1 MKKSKLFYGLSVLAS
16 ALVFAGCFN
25 GVDLTDTVEKAANYN
40 ATAVVNNTI
49 SYTGSVSVTS
59 NLKAN
64 RAKNEVVVNI
74 TSEFELDEA
83 TLTAV
88 SIVELNKVE
97 DAYSTAGNAL
107 SFEVVQIETKKDP
120 SGNYVTSIY
129 YNVDLTSYNKN
140 LIGII
145 VNAETL
151 RDTKKNA
158 VLNLNNNEKAGETT
172 DSFNENLIVEKNANG
187 DAYSEE
193 LIHGLK
199 PYAFPIVLNVTVG
212 NKSDATGISGLE
224 VTVDGFSENLK
235 GDYNKTSADKLNTIY
250 KLQTVAPGGN
260 TWSDKALSF
269 VWDDDSNSYIA
280 AVTDLE
286 AGTKYRLVTK
296 EDASTTFTYLGVE
309 SPVTYKTTTT
319 YSESYNGTYNVYSI
333 NTDTIVSDATYSS
346 AVECNPETI
355 QDDFATVKRTALN
368 ANGYGAKFEI
378 EFTLSG
384 LSTGSDIG
392 LAAAD
397 DFIITTTENL
407 GYKKV
412 DCEVK
417 VLELNEGGVI
427 KIAVITKTPDA
438 KDKKAVNY
446 LASDLLVWAGA
457 GVKVNKNEVN
467 PLQLNFGM
475 YKDAVKGAASGYV
488 QLN

>member
-59 NLKAN
+59 NLQAN

-83 TLTAV
+83 TLNAV

-151 RDTKKNA
+151 KDTKKNA

-172 DSFNENLIVEKNANG
+172 DSFNAKLNVVQNAKG

-193 LIHGLK
+193 LIYGLE
-199 PYAFPIVLNVTVG
+199 PYAFPIPLIVTVG

-224 VTVDGFSENLK
+224 VTVGGFFENLK
-235 GDYNKTSADKLNTIY
+235 SEYNKTSADKLNTIY

-296 EDASTTFTYLGVE
+296 KDASTTFTYLGVE
-309 SPVTYKTTTT
+309 SPVTYKTTTA
-319 YSESYNGTYNVYSI
+319 YSASDNGTYNVYSI
-333 NTDTIVSDATYSS
+333 NTDTIVSNVTYSS
-346 AVECNPETI
+346 AEECNPETI
-355 QDDFATVKRTALN
+355 QSNFATVTQTALN

-378 EFTLSG
+378 EFNLSY
-384 LSTGSDIG
+384 LGSDIG

-397 DFIITTTENL
+397 DFIITTTEIL

-417 VLELNEGGVI
+417 VLESNEGGVI